1 MQKTPL
7 ILQELSLRKMPGL
20 PKGLPAYK
28 DLATNINIVAGPNA
42 SGKSSTAWLIQQII
56 WHNKTQGIQAD
67 SLLNINKERWEVK
80 IDSKNIT
87 ILRAGIKDELTGLP
101 AAEDSSRYMLAL
113 HELFAE
119 DEGGLA
125 KKIVKES
132 IGGVDLDKA
141 RENLG
146 YSGDIK
152 RKAIGEFKE
161 YEKAGKDYNE
171 KEQKQR
177 NLKNDEQQID
187 KLKEEKQK
195 AEKAQSLKEFYQ
207 LTAEYIKARQDCEL
221 KKEEFEKFPAVL
233 EKATGEEYESIKEL
247 EKSIESCKNNIRIAE
262 QEIERNNETI
272 SSLKI
277 PETGVEDEILTE
289 LEERIKKASDLER
302 EVHETENKISQ
313 SEAKK
318 LEALKSVDKTTDSSE
333 FKGLQ
338 LNDVTGL
345 DKFIYDAHEA
355 LSEKKYLNT
364 EYEKLKDQV
373 LEKQAESGNISNAI
387 TTLSYWLQEQKSQTG
402 IPRKWLIVL
411 PVALVITALAAY
423 FSWIA
428 GLVVAFLFAIPA
440 IYIFATKPKKER
452 DIRKSDFEKTGLE
465 SPAKW
470 TTEDVAKRLDELNE
484 ELILAK
490 SQEDINRR
498 IHIIENELKELQP
511 RLDNIKNQYNS
522 WQEKLKL
529 MPKLPTDN
537 LRNYSE
543 LYWFLKN
550 IYDWQQN
557 HNEAEA
563 LKASR
568 NDYHELW
575 KKNVQ
580 RINTIFSTYKLEAV
594 EDATQASAAFKKLK
608 ENEDKRREAVKEISN
623 QEQKIN
629 DYQIQKDESTQKLES
644 IYNKLDISFGQN
656 EEVKKLLEQ
665 LDNYKKIRQA
675 ANDAEVRLAEKEKSV
690 KAHSLYDYHAME
702 VETLTPDET
711 EKLISENSET
721 ASNLD
726 DIKRRITEIE
736 TRINSAKEG
745 ADLENALKEKDE
757 ALNKLHQL
765 YENNLSSITGN
776 IIVNKL
782 KSFTRDKNRPKVFDH
797 AKKLLNRITNGR
809 YDLILDDSDDA
820 AFSAFDTLLHK
831 EQPLDELSTGTR
843 IQLLLAVR
851 LAFIETIESS
861 MKLPVLADELLANS
875 DDIRAKAI
883 IEALIEI
890 SKNGRQIFYFT
901 AQEDEVVKWK
911 TYLDIV
917 PDVHYKIYTLTGQK
931 DEHHDYDFDKTGY
944 SVDSVKFAL
953 EIPAPDGKSYQDYG
967 KLIGADTFDP
977 LFHEPE
983 QIHLWHLFEDSTV
996 LYNCLK
1002 KNIVYWG
1009 QLKSFIDND
1018 GQIEGI
1024 DDNEFNLINEKV
1036 KLLERFVELYRIG
1049 RPKPIDRA
1057 VLEQSGAVSES
1068 FIDEVTDKLYQYKGN
1083 PVELLQALKNSEVPG
1098 FRQAKIDELE
1108 QYLVNYGYID
1118 DNKPLT
1124 IEEIM
1129 TQLKALLSTMN
1140 MEFSKAERL
1149 IKNVLAGN
1157 F

>member
-7 ILQELSLRKMPGL
+7 ILQELSIRKMPGL
-20 PKGLPAYK
+20 PQGLKPYK
-28 DLATNINIVAGPNA
+28 DLATNINIIAGPNA
-42 SGKSSTAWLIQQII
+42 SGKSSTARLIQQII
-56 WHNKTQGIQAD
+56 WHNKTQGIRAD

-87 ILRAGIKDELTGLP
+87 LLRDGIKDELTGLP
-101 AAEDSSRYMLAL
+101 AAEDSNRYMLAL

-141 RENLG
+141 RENLE

-152 RKAIGEFKE
+152 RKGISEFKE
-161 YEKAGKDYNE
+161 FEKAEKNYNE

-195 AEKAQSLKEFYQ
+195 AEKAQSLKEFYK

-233 EKATGEEYESIKEL
+233 EKVTGEEYNNIEEL
-247 EKSIESCKNNIRIAE
+247 EKSIESCKNNIRTAE

-277 PETGVEDEILTE
+277 PETSVEDEILTE

-302 EVHETENKISQ
+302 EVHETENKISH

-318 LEALKSVDKTTDSSE
+318 LEALKSIDKTTDSSE

-364 EYEKLKDQV
+364 EYEKLKDQ
-373 LEKQAESGNISNAI
+373 LIEKQVESDNIYKAI
-387 TTLSYWLQEQKSQTG
+387 TTLSYWLQEQKSQKD
-402 IPRKWLIVL
+402 ISKKWLIAL
-411 PVALVITALAAY
+411 PAAVIITAIATY

-428 GLVVAFLFAIPA
+428 GLVVASLFAIPA
-440 IYIFATKPKKER
+440 IYLLAAKPKKER
-452 DIRKSDFEKTGLE
+452 DLRKTDFEKTGLRP
-465 SPAKW
+465 PAKW
-470 TTEDVAKRLDELNE
+470 TTEDVANRLDELNE

-490 SQEDINRR
+490 TQEDINRR

-511 RLDNIKNQYNS
+511 RLDNIKNQYTS

-529 MPKLPTDN
+529 MPELPTDN
-537 LRNYSE
+537 LKNYSE

-568 NDYHELW
+568 NDYYELW

-580 RINTIFSTYKLEAV
+580 RINTIFSGYKLEAV
-594 EDATQASAAFKKLK
+594 EDATQASAVFKKLK
-608 ENEDKRREAVKEISN
+608 EDEFKRRDAVKEITS
-623 QEQKIN
+623 QKQKVKEN
-629 DYQIQKDESTQKLES
+629 EIQKGENTQKLEN
-644 IYNKLDISFGQN
+644 IYNKLDINFGQK
-656 EEVKKLLEQ
+656 EEVNNLLEQ
-665 LDNYKKIRQA
+665 LDNYKKSKQEFDFA
-675 ANDAEVRLAEKEKSV
+675 VKSLAEKEKAV
-690 KAHSLYDYHAME
+690 KAHSLYDYRAME
-702 VETLTPDET
+702 VETLTHDET
-711 EKLISENSET
+711 EKLIKEN
-721 ASNLD
+721 
-726 DIKRRITEIE
+726 TEIANRLDE
-736 TRINSAKEG
+736 LKENITAIEAHINLAKEG

-776 IIVNKL
+776 IIVDKL

-820 AFSAFDTLLHK
+820 AFSAFDNVLHK

-851 LAFIETIESS
+851 LAFIETIEPL
-861 MKLPVLADELLANS
+861 MKLPLLADELLANS

-911 TYLDIV
+911 TYLDII
-917 PDVHYKIYTLTGQK
+917 PDVNYKIYTLTSQK
-931 DEHHDYDFDKTGY
+931 YDHPAYDFNKTGY
-944 SVDSVKFAL
+944 SIDSVKFAL
-953 EIPAPDGKSYQDYG
+953 EILAPDGKSYHDYG
-967 KLIGADTFDP
+967 KFIGADTFDP
-977 LFHEPE
+977 LQHEPE
-983 QIHLWHLFEDSTV
+983 QIHLWHLLEDSTV

-1009 QLKSFIDND
+1009 QLKSFFDND
-1018 GQIEGI
+1018 GHIEGI

-1036 KLLERFVELYRIG
+1036 RLLERFVELYRIG
-1049 RPKPIDRA
+1049 RPKPIDRE

-1068 FIDEVTDKLYQYKGN
+1068 FIDEVADKLYQYNGN

-1098 FRQAKIDELE
+1098 FRQAKIAELE
-1108 QYLVNYGYID
+1108 HYLVDYGYID
-1118 DNKPLT
+1118 DNKPLPM
-1124 IEEIM
+1124 EEIT
-1129 TQLKALLSTMN
+1129 TQLKALLSTMDIDAY
-1140 MEFSKAERL
+1140 KAEKF
-1149 IKNVLAGN
+1149 IDKVLTGQ